1 MDLQKRFSVL
11 FSCIYR
17 EAPGCRVWV
26 GWLHV
31 RDRRSRIMEL
41 SEQCGTLQPRKQH
54 LDPHCPNEHS
64 PQRSWSG
71 CPWRYAKDKLP
82 VYDHKACRRWLIY
95 FYFYFFCLSQ
105 VNSSWWVASMALT
118 LCVVLKCMTPPATNG
133 GCWVACTRHAA
144 MLVRPCSMM
153 SSTLLA
159 ASMETTS
166 STRLKPTT
174 LKQTSGAPVPMPSP
188 IPKNQGP
195 GNQMG
200 AGGYLT
206 QTNRLSD
213 VIVLCDVLYVCGRV
227 GGWVFEAWGW
237 SRWVLL
243 HRSNP
248 WGWFFLQCLGGGGP
262 LGVAESNIK
271 PLHIAYFIFFF
282 VVVYIVVSLFPF

>member
-1 MDLQKRFSVL
+1 
-11 FSCIYR
+11 
-17 EAPGCRVWV
+17 
-26 GWLHV
+26 
-31 RDRRSRIMEL
+31 
-41 SEQCGTLQPRKQH
+41 
-54 LDPHCPNEHS
+54 
-64 PQRSWSG
+64 
-71 CPWRYAKDKLP
+71 
-82 VYDHKACRRWLIY
+82 
-95 FYFYFFCLSQ
+95 
-105 VNSSWWVASMALT
+105 MALT
-118 LCVVLKCMTPPATNG
+118 PCVVLKCMTPPATNG

-166 STRLKPTT
+166 STQLKPTT
-174 LKQTSGAPVPMPSP
+174 LKQTSGAPVPKPSP
-188 IPKNQGP
+188 IPKSQGP

-237 SRWVLL
+237 SLWVLL
-243 HRSNP
+243 HRSYP
-248 WGWFFLQCLGGGGP
+248 WAWFFLQCLGGGGP

-271 PLHIAYFIFFF
+271 PLHIAYFIFFCCCIYCCF
-282 VVVYIVVSLFPF
+282 SFSILRRMPTFIAHWVYLFELSSFEFLNFWRVEDRIDWLNILRKWFRLNLFAFFFFAHFIWSSMLIQSLILQTIQTHGFLFVSLAMT